1 MLAEVDED
9 AAAANADNPESA
21 ATIQEMSV
29 KVTAELDCGA
39 DSAESPIHSIVWED
53 LEPMEGQ
60 EHSQLISANKS
71 KVQLWD
77 LNSMIIDQEITVRN
91 LFSSLDEDDCCECM
105 VVKRD
110 PHD

>member
-1 MLAEVDED
+1 
-9 AAAANADNPESA
+9 
-21 ATIQEMSV
+21 MSV

-53 LEPMEGQ
+53 LEAMEGQ

-77 LNSMIIDQEITVRN
+77 INSMILDQEITIRN
-91 LFSSLDEDDCCECM
+91 LLSNNSGNNNLDEDDCCDCM

>member
-1 MLAEVDED
+1 
-9 AAAANADNPESA
+9 
-21 ATIQEMSV
+21 MSV

-39 DSAESPIHSIVWED
+39 DSADSPIHSIVWED

-71 KVQLWD
+71 KIQLWD
-77 LNSMIIDQEITVRN
+77 LNSMIVDREIAVG
-91 LFSSLDEDDCCECM
+91 SLLAQNGGGNSDEDDCCDCM